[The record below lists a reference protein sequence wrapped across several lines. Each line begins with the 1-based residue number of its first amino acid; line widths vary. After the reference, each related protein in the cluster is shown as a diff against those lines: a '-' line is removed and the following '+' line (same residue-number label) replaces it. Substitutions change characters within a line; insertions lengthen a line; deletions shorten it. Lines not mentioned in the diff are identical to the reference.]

1 MQNQD
6 PQWTEPPADAQQPA
20 VPAPQRLSVGPPP
33 VGQPPV
39 GPPPVE
45 QPDWAAAQGFAAPA
59 SVRTNGFAIA
69 SLVLGSLGGVLLSV
83 IFGLIALRQIDQRD
97 EKGRGLAI
105 AGLALSG
112 FWVLVVVAVFVF
124 VPSGF
129 EPEQDPHV
137 DRAHSKVLAPGD
149 CLDADLDEV
158 LPCTEP
164 HAGEVY
170 TVFTLPDGPY
180 PGDAEVE
187 AEVEK
192 RCVRSFEP
200 YVEAASEDMELRYLG
215 PSRLSWPLSRTVTC
229 IAADPA
235 GTLTGSLVKKP
246 VTGR

>member
-6 PQWTEPPADAQQPA
+6 PQGTEPPADARQLA
-20 VPAPQRLSVGPPP
+20 APAPQLLPVGQPP

-39 GPPPVE
+39 GQPPYGQAPYGQAPYGQAPYG
-45 QPDWAAAQGFAAPA
+45 QPSYGQPPYGQSDWAAAQSLAAPV

-112 FWVLVVVAVFVF
+112 FWVLVVVAVFLF

-129 EPEQDPHV
+129 EPEQDPRPE
-137 DRAHSKVLAPGD
+137 RAHSKVLAPGD
-149 CLDADLDEV
+149 CLNAALDDV

-164 HAGEVY
+164 HAGEVF
-170 TVFTLPDGPY
+170 TVFTLP
-180 PGDAEVE
+180 A
-187 AEVEK
+187 
-192 RCVRSFEP
+192 R
-200 YVEAASEDMELRYLG
+200 
-215 PSRLSWPLSRTVTC
+215 
-229 IAADPA
+229 
-235 GTLTGSLVKKP
+235 P
-246 VTGR
+246 VPR